1 MNFNKVLFLTLLIM
15 IEILTLGFKK
25 TLAQGVTA
33 EAQTV
38 QSGSL
43 QAYIS
48 KNSTGNENTLKFQ
61 FVNKT
66 DQSKN
71 FKVLAVT
78 PPMGWNSWNWFGK
91 NTINEKIVIEVIDAM
106 VNEGLRDA
114 GYIYVVVDGGW
125 RDIKLGPNGELLAN
139 PDKFPHGIKPLAD
152 YAHSKGLKFGLHTVP
167 GTHDCGGDLVG
178 GYGHEEIQ
186 IQQFADWGVDFI
198 KLDKCKYADGWNEEL
213 LKDTYIKWSN
223 LLNKCGRDIILSISA
238 YKWRDWYPEV
248 GQMARTTGDIK
259 ARVGNPSRT
268 AVFDSIPL
276 SVMGISEENN
286 KWAKY
291 AKDGYWNDPDMLVT
305 GAQRLSLEEQ
315 KVHFALWCIMSSPLF
330 LGNDPRHMTQDEK
343 DIILNKDAIK
353 INQDTT
359 GQGTQIKVEGDT
371 EIWAK
376 KLKDGNVAVLLLNRN
391 KSENKN
397 ITLNLGDIGVSKK
410 VKIKDVYAKKDLGSI
425 SKSISKQVK
434 PQAGFFL
441 IVNL

>member
-1 MNFNKVLFLTLLIM
+1 MYFNRVLFLTLLIT

-25 TLAQGVTA
+25 TLAQEVTI
-33 EAQTV
+33 EV
-38 QSGSL
+38 
-43 QAYIS
+43 
-48 KNSTGNENTLKFQ
+48 
-61 FVNKT
+61 
-66 DQSKN
+66 QSKN
-71 FKVLAVT
+71 FKDLAVT

-91 NTINEKIVIEVIDAM
+91 KDINEEIVTEVIDAM

-114 GYIYVVVDGGW
+114 GYVYVVVDGGW
-125 RDIKLGPNGELLAN
+125 RDNKLGPNGELMPN

-167 GTHDCGGDLVG
+167 GTHDCGGDPVG

-186 IQQFADWGVDFI
+186 IQQFVDWGIDFI
-198 KLDKCKYADGWNEEL
+198 KLDKCKYADGWDEEL

-223 LLNKCGRDIILSISA
+223 LLRKCGRDIVLSISA
-238 YKWRDWYPEV
+238 YKWRDWYPEA

-268 AVFDSIPL
+268 AVFDSIPH
-276 SVMGISEENN
+276 SVMGISDENN

-291 AKDGYWNDPDMLVT
+291 AIDGYWNDPDMMVT
-305 GAQRLSLEEQ
+305 GAQGLSLEEQ

-343 DIILNKDAIK
+343 DIILNEDAIL
-353 INQDTT
+353 INQDPPE
-359 GQGTQIKVEGDT
+359 QGSRIKVEGDT

-397 ITLNLGDIGVSKK
+397 ITLNLGDIGISQK
-410 VKIKDVYAKKDLGSI
+410 VKIRDVYGKKDMGSFY
-425 SKSISKQVK
+425 KSFSKQIK
-434 PQAGFFL
+434 PKAGLF
-441 IVNL
+441 IIIDAKNSSNK